1 MSSPALRLFFC
12 AGEPSGDLHAANLI
26 RQLQQRCRPLEAV
39 GYGGPRMAA
48 VGCRLHADLT
58 ELAVMWF
65 GRALANLHKFWDLA
79 GRADRYFRHHRP
91 DAVVLIDYP
100 GFNWWVAWRAKIHG
114 IPVFYYT
121 PPQIWAW
128 ATWRAKK
135 MRRLSDHV
143 LCSLP
148 FEEEWFRQRGCNA
161 TFVGHPFFDEV
172 RQHKLDDLFL
182 ESQRRRS
189 GPLVTILPGSRTQE
203 VLHNFPWF
211 LKAAACVRQAVP
223 EARFAVAAF
232 KPKHA
237 QMAEEMAVGSG
248 QWAVGGQQGARS
260 KEQGA
265 GSGEQEKGKAGWH
278 TFPPPTEEKPVGS
291 GEQSG
296 ENAKPAIDIYS
307 GRTPE
312 LMQLA
317 TCCMA
322 CSGSVSMEL
331 LYYTKPTVIHYWIS
345 PLAYAVQRRFRKV
358 KYITLVNLLSTG
370 ELYPAD
376 LSPYDPSQ
384 PGAEKVLFPEY
395 LTCED
400 KSAAVAGHV
409 IEWLRDP
416 AALARQISA
425 LEQLKA
431 EVAHGGASARAA
443 KYILRE
449 LTESS

>member
-1 MSSPALRLFFC
+1 MSSAPLRLFFC

-26 RQLQQRCRPLEAV
+26 RQLQQRCGGLEAV

-48 VGCRLHADLT
+48 AGCRLHADLT
-58 ELAVMWF
+58 ELAVMWL
-65 GRALANLHKFWDLA
+65 GRVLVNLHKFWDLA
-79 GRADRYFRHHRP
+79 GRADRYFCHERP
-91 DAVVLIDYP
+91 NAVILIDYP
-100 GFNWWVAWRAKIHG
+100 GFNWWIAWRAKIHG

-172 RQHKLDDLFL
+172 RQHAVDESFL
-182 ESQRRRS
+182 EHHRPS

-203 VLHNFPWF
+203 VLHNLPWF
-211 LKAAACVRQAVP
+211 LKAADHVRQAVP
-223 EARFAVAAF
+223 EVRFAVAAF

-237 QMAEEMAVGSG
+237 QLAAEIVA
-248 QWAVGGQQGARS
+248 
-260 KEQGA
+260 K
-265 GSGEQEKGKAGWH
+265 SGERGR
-278 TFPPPTEEKPVGS
+278 
-291 GEQSG
+291 QSTI
-296 ENAKPAIDIYS
+296 EIHS

-312 LMQLA
+312 LMRLA

-345 PLAYAVQRRFRKV
+345 PLAYEVQKWFRKV
-358 KYITLVNLLSTG
+358 KFITLVNLLATG

-409 IEWLRDP
+409 IQWLKDP
-416 AALARQISA
+416 AALARQVTA
-425 LEQLKA
+425 LDELKA
-431 EVAHGGASARAA
+431 KVAHGGASAKAA
-443 KYILRE
+443 EYILRE
-449 LTESS
+449 LRRARSPFSTETLR

>member
-1 MSSPALRLFFC
+1 
-12 AGEPSGDLHAANLI
+12 
-26 RQLQQRCRPLEAV
+26 
-39 GYGGPRMAA
+39 MAA

-79 GRADRYFRHHRP
+79 GRADRYFRHYRP

-100 GFNWWVAWRAKIHG
+100 GFNWWIAWRAKIHG

-172 RQHKLDDLFL
+172 RQHRLDESFL
-182 ESQRRRS
+182 QSQRCRS

-203 VLHNFPWF
+203 VLHNLPWF
-211 LKAAACVRQAVP
+211 LKAAARVRQAVP

-237 QMAEEMAVGSG
+237 EMAKEMVAASG
-248 QWAVGGQQGARS
+248 RWAVGKERALVVPPLGGNGENEKVART
-260 KEQGA
+260 GPA
-265 GSGEQEKGKAGWH
+265 KAG
-278 TFPPPTEEKPVGS
+278 TTS
-291 GEQSG
+291 
-296 ENAKPAIDIYS
+296 AKPAIDIYS

-312 LMQLA
+312 LMSLA

-384 PGAEKVLFPEY
+384 AGAEKVLFPEY

-400 KSAAVAGHV
+400 KSAAIAGHL
-409 IEWLRDP
+409 IEWLQDP
-416 AALARQISA
+416 AALARQITA
-425 LEQLKA
+425 LAQLKA

-443 KYILRE
+443 EYILRE
-449 LTESS
+449 LR

>member
-1 MSSPALRLFFC
+1 
-12 AGEPSGDLHAANLI
+12 
-26 RQLQQRCRPLEAV
+26 
-39 GYGGPRMAA
+39 MAA
-48 VGCRLHADLT
+48 VGCDLHADLT
-58 ELAVMWF
+58 GLAIMWF

-100 GFNWWVAWRAKIHG
+100 GFNWWIAWRAKIHG

-172 RQHKLDDLFL
+172 RQHKFDESFL
-182 ESQRRRS
+182 ESHRRT

-203 VLHNFPWF
+203 VLHNLPWF
-211 LKAAACVRQAVP
+211 LKAATRVRQAVP
-223 EARFAVAAF
+223 EARFAIAAF

-237 QMAEEMAVGSG
+237 QMAREMVVASG
-248 QWAVGGQQGARS
+248 QWAVGGESG
-260 KEQGA
+260 EQGA
-265 GSGEQEKGKAGWH
+265 GSGEQ
-278 TFPPPTEEKPVGS
+278 
-291 GEQSG
+291 SG
-296 ENAKPAIDIYS
+296 ENSKLVIDIYS
-307 GRTPE
+307 GQTPE

-331 LYYTKPTVIHYWIS
+331 LYHTKPTVIHYWVS
-345 PLAYAVQRRFRKV
+345 PLAYLVQKRFRKV

-376 LSPYDPSQ
+376 LSPYHPSQ

-409 IEWLRDP
+409 IEWLNDP
-416 AALARQISA
+416 SALARQIAA

-431 EVAHGGASARAA
+431 EVAHGGASVRAA
-443 KYILRE
+443 EYILRE
-449 LTESS
+449 LAVSGP

>member
-1 MSSPALRLFFC
+1 MSSSALHLFFS

-26 RQLQQRCRPLEAV
+26 CQLQQRYQPFEAV
-39 GYGGPRMAA
+39 GFGGPRMAA
-48 VGCRLHADLT
+48 TGCQLHADLT

-65 GRALANLHKFWDLA
+65 GRALANLHKFWALA

-91 DAVVLIDYP
+91 DAVVLVDYP
-100 GFNWWVAWRAKIHG
+100 GFNWWIAWRAKIHG

-148 FEEEWFRQRGCNA
+148 FEEAWFRQRGCNA

-172 RQHKLDDLFL
+172 RRHTLDESFL
-182 ESQRRRS
+182 ESHRRT

-203 VLHNFPWF
+203 VLHNLPWF
-211 LKAAACVRQAVP
+211 LKAAARVRQAIP

-237 QMAEEMAVGSG
+237 QMAAEMVAASR
-248 QWAVGGQQGARS
+248 QWAGNC
-260 KEQGA
+260 EQGVER
-265 GSGEQEKGKAGWH
+265 GEQALVVPPSGGNCANEAIVRRKPAKAG
-278 TFPPPTEEKPVGS
+278 TTS
-291 GEQSG
+291 
-296 ENAKPAIDIYS
+296 AKAAIDIFS

-312 LMQLA
+312 LMNLA

-331 LYYTKPTVIHYWIS
+331 LYYAKPTVIHYWIS
-345 PLAYAVQRRFRKV
+345 PLAYAVQKRFRKV

-400 KSAAVAGHV
+400 KSAAVAGHL
-409 IEWLRDP
+409 IQWLKDP
-416 AALARQISA
+416 AALAGQIAA

-443 KYILRE
+443 DYILRE
-449 LTESS
+449 LTGLACAK

>member
-1 MSSPALRLFFC
+1 MSSSALHLFFC

-26 RQLQQRCRPLEAV
+26 RRLRDRCPSAEAV

-48 VGCRLHADLT
+48 AGCQLHADLT

-65 GRALANLHKFWDLA
+65 GRVLGNLHKFWNLA

-100 GFNWWVAWRAKIHG
+100 GFNWWIAWRAKLHG

-148 FEEEWFRQRGCNA
+148 FEEDWFRQRGCNA

-172 RQHKLDDLFL
+172 RQHKPDLTFFEL
-182 ESQRRRS
+182 HRHRLGS
-189 GPLVTILPGSRTQE
+189 LVTILPGSRTQE
-203 VLHNFPWF
+203 VLHNLPWF
-211 LKAAACVRQAVP
+211 LKAAARVRQAVP
-223 EARFAVAAF
+223 DVRFAVAAF
-232 KPKHA
+232 KLKHA
-237 QMAEEMAVGSG
+237 QMAKEMLAKSSD
-248 QWAVGGQQGARS
+248 WEAIHA
-260 KEQGA
+260 KMPA
-265 GSGEQEKGKAGWH
+265 
-278 TFPPPTEEKPVGS
+278 
-291 GEQSG
+291 
-296 ENAKPAIDIYS
+296 NAAPAIEVFS

-331 LYYTKPTVIHYWIS
+331 LYYTKPTVMHYWIS
-345 PLAYAVQRRFRKV
+345 PLAYAAQKHFRKV

-376 LSPYDPSQ
+376 LSPYHPSQ
-384 PGAEKVLFPEY
+384 ADAEKVLFPEY

-400 KSAAVAGHV
+400 KSADVAGHL
-409 IEWLRDP
+409 IQWLRDP
-416 AALARQISA
+416 AALARQTAA
-425 LEQLKA
+425 LEKLKA

-443 KYILRE
+443 EYILGILRPGA
-449 LTESS
+449 TYSSDPLRVRIA